1 MHRLLI
7 RDKPRNLARD
17 TLVVGAVLVAFV
29 LFLFL
34 LREVVFFLLVA
45 FAGILLGVL
54 LDGATRPLS
63 EHTRLPRAISLTLV
77 LLMLIAAAGGLIL
90 LIGPAVVDQALAL
103 QDQIPRAW
111 DTIREYMTTHE
122 WTREIWSRISQ
133 QGGTMSF
140 DALGKVTGA
149 FSTVFGAVVNT
160 VIIVFLG
167 IYFAYTPDVY
177 INGLMRLLPNE
188 RRGRARKVITILGSV
203 LRRWLA
209 ARLTSM
215 AVIAVLTG
223 VGLLIIGVKMAL
235 ALALIAGILAFIPYV
250 GPVLSLL
257 PAIMVALP
265 DGFVMVALVGIIYGT
280 VQALES
286 YIITPL
292 VEKMATSVPPAV
304 LIMAQITMG
313 VLAGGLG
320 ILIATPLAVLVMV
333 LVLKLYVED
342 MLGEKVAVVGEEA
355 SGEE

>member
-17 TLVVGAVLVAFV
+17 TLVVGAVFVAFV
-29 LFLFL
+29 LLLFL
-34 LREVVFFLLVA
+34 LRQVVYFILVA
-45 FAGILLGVL
+45 FAGILLGVF

-63 EHTRLPRAISLTLV
+63 DHTRLPRAVSLSLV
-77 LLMLIAAAGGLIL
+77 LLMLIAGAAGLIL

-103 QDQIPRAW
+103 QDQAPRAW
-111 DTIREYMTTHE
+111 NTIREYMVTHE

-133 QGGTMSF
+133 QSGSMSF

-149 FSTVFGAVVNT
+149 FSTFFGAVVNS
-160 VIIVFLG
+160 VIVVFIG
-167 IYFAYTPDVY
+167 IYLAYTPDVY
-177 INGLMRLLPNE
+177 INGLLRLFPNE
-188 RRGRARKVITILGSV
+188 RRGRARKVIAILGSV

-223 VGLLIIGVKMAL
+223 VGLLIIGMQMAL

-250 GPVLSLL
+250 GPVLSFI
-257 PAIMVALP
+257 PALMVALP
-265 DGFVMVALVGIIYGT
+265 EGIFMVVLVAIVYGT

-286 YIITPL
+286 YVITPL

-304 LIMAQITMG
+304 LILAQITMS

-342 MLGEKVAVVGEEA
+342 TLGEKVAIVGEETD
-355 SGEE
+355 GDT